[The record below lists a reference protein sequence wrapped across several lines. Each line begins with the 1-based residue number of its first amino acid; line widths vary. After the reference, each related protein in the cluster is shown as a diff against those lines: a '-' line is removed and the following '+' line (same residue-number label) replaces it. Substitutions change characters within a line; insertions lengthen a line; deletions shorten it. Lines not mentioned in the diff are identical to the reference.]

1 MIFPVSTRAKI
12 LAGVFAGIIL
22 LGVGASL
29 GLAAVYDRTY
39 TDRFFSGIRVFHTD
53 LGGLTPDEAQEQL
66 LAAIQQHGLQHF
78 EFLLNG
84 QTLSLEDP
92 DHKLVQYHLQES
104 LAQAIQ
110 IGRGGSW
117 FGNNLT
123 RLRLRSQ
130 PKTFTVAATVDTVTL
145 HQYLEEQTSPLL
157 TAPKDAALHI
167 MMSATGTEPER
178 QIDAEQ
184 EGMIADL
191 DATIRLFQQQ
201 AATLDFQPIVI
212 PVIRV
217 APEKTVA
224 LIEPLLA
231 DLTGWFNRKPIKLT
245 VETKTIALDNKL
257 IAEWLNV
264 VSSTE
269 GLVLGLDPDRVRAT
283 LETFLGKTVVLP
295 KKDGLLV
302 VDENNQL
309 VTLETPQEGVQVN
322 GYKTIQKLDEGWQA
336 GSSTVPIVLDH
347 LMPVMRGADAER
359 LGVQDILGVGTSNFA
374 GSPTNRRKNIAL
386 GAKKVNG
393 SLIAP
398 DATFSLLTTLGEID
412 EASGW
417 FKELVIKQ
425 NKTEPEYGGGLCQ
438 IGTTAFRAA
447 LASGMPITQRANHSY
462 RVPYYEPA
470 GTDATIYDPAPDFRF
485 KNDTG
490 HWILITTL
498 IKGDNVFFTFWGT
511 DDERQIL
518 QTKARVYN
526 IVPPPPK
533 KIIET
538 LDLPPGKTKCT
549 ERPHAGADASFDY
562 TVTYPN
568 GETKKVTFNS
578 HYKPWG
584 EVCLLGV
591 TELTAS
597 TTIIIDESGVN
608 NPN

>member
-1 MIFPVSTRAKI
+1 MIPPLTKRAKI
-12 LAGVFAGIIL
+12 LIGVFLGIIL
-22 LGVGASL
+22 LSIGASW
-29 GLAAVYDRTY
+29 GIAAAYDRAY
-39 TDRFFSGIRVFHTD
+39 TDRFFPGIRVFHTD
-53 LGGLTPDEAQEQL
+53 LGGLTPDAAREQL

-84 QTLSLEDP
+84 QSISLEDP
-92 DHKLVQYHLQES
+92 DHKLVQYRLQDS

-117 FGNNLT
+117 FKNNAT

-130 PKTFTVAATVDTVTL
+130 AKTFAVSATVDTTTL
-145 HQYLEEQTSPLL
+145 HQRLKDQVDPLL
-157 TAPKDAALHI
+157 TAPKNAELHI
-167 MMSATGTEPER
+167 MVSATGTEPER
-178 QIDAEQ
+178 RIDAEQ
-184 EGMIADL
+184 DGMIADI
-191 DATIRLFQQQ
+191 DAAIRLFQQQ
-201 AATLDFQPIVI
+201 AETLSFQPIVI
-212 PVIRV
+212 PVTRV
-217 APEKTVA
+217 EPEKTVA
-224 LIEPLLA
+224 AIEPLLA
-231 DLTGWFNRKPIKLT
+231 DLSGWLDRKPIKLT
-245 VETKTIALDNKL
+245 AENKTITLDKKL
-257 IAEWLNV
+257 IAEWLNAV
-264 VSSTE
+264 PSTH
-269 GLVLGLDPDRVRAT
+269 GLVLGLDPERVSAS
-283 LETFLGKTVVLP
+283 LEASLGKTIVLP
-295 KKDGLLV
+295 KQDGLLV

-322 GYKTIQKLDEGWQA
+322 GYKTIQQLEEGWQA
-336 GSSTVPIVLDH
+336 GSSTVIIVLDR
-347 LMPVMRGADAER
+347 LTPVMLGTDAER
-359 LGVQDILGVGTSNFA
+359 LGIKDIIGVGISNFA

-398 DATFSLLTTLGEID
+398 DATFSLLKTLGEID
-412 EASGW
+412 AANGW

-425 NKTEPEYGGGLCQ
+425 NKTEAEYGGGLCQ
-438 IGTTAFRAA
+438 IGTTAFRGA
-447 LASGMPITQRANHSY
+447 LASGLPITQRANHSY

-490 HWILITTL
+490 HWILITSL
-498 IKGDNVFFTFWGT
+498 IKGDNAFFTFWGT
-511 DDERQIL
+511 DDQREIV
-518 QTKARVYN
+518 QTKSRVYN

-533 KIIET
+533 KIVET
-538 LDLPPGKTKCT
+538 LDLPPGKVKCT

-591 TELTAS
+591 AQLTAS
-597 TTIIIDESGVN
+597 STVIIDESGVN